1 MARILIIDD
10 ESLVRDTLCQ
20 YLEAAGH
27 ELFVAENGKQGLE
40 VFQSRKPD
48 LVISDVHM
56 PTKEGI
62 STLVELRR
70 ISPRAKIILMSGGAR
85 SGKTDYLELAQRL
98 GAAAVL
104 RKPFRRA
111 PVMELVR
118 KILSA

>member
-10 ESLVRDTLCQ
+10 EDLVRGTLCQ

-27 ELFVAENGKQGLE
+27 ELLVAENGQQGIE
-40 VFQSRKPD
+40 MYKANRPD

-70 ISPRAKIILMSGGAR
+70 LNIDTKIIMMSGGAR
-85 SGKTDYLELAQRL
+85 SGNTDSLELAKQL
-98 GAAAVL
+98 GAAGIL

-111 PVMELVR
+111 LLLEMVDRVLGT
-118 KILSA
+118 